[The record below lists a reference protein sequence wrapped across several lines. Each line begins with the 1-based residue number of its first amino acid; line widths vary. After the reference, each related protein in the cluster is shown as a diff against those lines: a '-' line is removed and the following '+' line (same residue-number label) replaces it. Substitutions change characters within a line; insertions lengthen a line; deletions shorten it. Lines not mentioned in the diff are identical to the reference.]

1 MSRPL
6 MLAVVLAYFAVLFA
20 VAWRTSR
27 GADNESFFI
36 GNRSS
41 HWALVAFGM
50 IGTSLSGVT
59 FVSVPGA
66 VGHDAFG
73 YFQLMLG
80 LFAGYLVIAAVL
92 LPIYYRYRVTTIY
105 DYLEARLGPGAHL
118 TGAALFVVSRTLG
131 AAARLYLVVNI
142 LQVAF
147 LEGLGIPFWATSA
160 VVIAMIV
167 AYTYQGGV
175 KTIVWTDTLQTTCM
189 LAGLAIIAVTVL
201 GELGFSFGESLEA
214 LRMSGLS
221 TIFVADV
228 DNRAFF
234 AKQFVAGV
242 FIALGMTGLDQEM
255 MQKTISVRTL
265 RDSQKN
271 IVTMALVMIVVV
283 LLFLYLGGLIHLYA
297 FVARVDAE
305 GDALLPVIVFNHLGP
320 ATQIVFLVALVSA
333 LLPSADGAITALTSS
348 TCLDLLGLRRREV
361 DEATR
366 MRVRHRVHLAFAAV
380 FLVLL
385 LVFNSVASPSMIGL
399 ILTLAAYTYGP
410 LLGLFAFAIVAGRPL
425 RQRWVPAVALA
436 APALCFWIDH
446 NQRALFGNYEVGLEL
461 LVLNGAFTFAGLW
474 LIAHGSLPDR
484 DDQREPDRPE
494 TQRDEYQPCPY
505 RDPTAE
511 RRDPVE
517 QARRA
522 RHQDDGDERQG

>member
-1 MSRPL
+1 MMSRGA
-6 MLAVVLAYFAVLFA
+6 MLAVVVGYFALLLA

-66 VGHDAFG
+66 VGRDSFG

-92 LPIYYRYRVTTIY
+92 LPIYYRHRVTTIY
-105 DYLEARLGPGAHL
+105 DYLEVRLGAGAHR

-142 LQVAF
+142 LHMAF
-147 LEGLGIPFWATSA
+147 LDALGIPFWLAST
-160 VVIAMIV
+160 VVMAMIV

-189 LAGLAIIAVTVL
+189 LAGLVVIAITVL
-201 GELGFSFGESLEA
+201 RTLDLSFAQSLA
-214 LRMSGLS
+214 TLHDLGLS
-221 TIFVADV
+221 TVFVTDV
-228 DNRAFF
+228 DERGFF
-234 AKQFVAGV
+234 AKQFAAGV

-255 MQKTISVRTL
+255 MQKNISVRTL

-271 IVTMALVMIVVV
+271 VVVMALVMLAVV

-297 FVARVDAE
+297 PVAGVDAE
-305 GDALLPVIVFNHLGP
+305 GDALLPAIVFGHLAP
-320 ATQIVFLVALVSA
+320 ITQLVFLVALVSA
-333 LLPSADGAITALTSS
+333 LLPSADGALTALTSS
-348 TCLDLLGLRRREV
+348 TCLDLLGLRRRPV

-366 MRVRHRVHLAFAAV
+366 LRVRHHVHVAFALV
-380 FLVLL
+380 FLGLL
-385 LVFNSVASPSMIGL
+385 LVFKAVASASMIGL

-410 LLGLFAFAIVAGRPL
+410 LLGLFAFAILAGRPL
-425 RQRWVPAVALA
+425 RHRWVPVVALA
-436 APALCFWIDH
+436 APALCFWIDR

-474 LIAHGSLPDR
+474 LISGRTSSGNPPR
-484 DDQREPDRPE
+484 
-494 TQRDEYQPCPY
+494 
-505 RDPTAE
+505 
-511 RRDPVE
+511 
-517 QARRA
+517 
-522 RHQDDGDERQG
+522 

>member
-1 MSRPL
+1 MSPGL
-6 MLAVVLAYFAVLFA
+6 MLAVVVGYFALLMA

-66 VGHDAFG
+66 VGRDAFG

-80 LFAGYLVIAAVL
+80 LFAGYLVVAAVL
-92 LPIYYRYRVTTIY
+92 LPLYYRHRVTTIY
-105 DYLEARLGPGAHL
+105 DYLEARLGTGAHR

-131 AAARLYLVVNI
+131 ATARLYLVVNI
-142 LQVAF
+142 LQAAF
-147 LEGLGIPFWATSA
+147 LDALGVPFWLTST
-160 VVIAMIV
+160 VVVAMIV
-167 AYTYQGGV
+167 SYTYQGGV

-189 LAGLAIIAVTVL
+189 LAGLAVIAAAVL
-201 GELGFSFGESLEA
+201 ATLDLSFAESLARLQEK
-214 LRMSGLS
+214 GLS
-221 TIFVADV
+221 TVFVTDV
-228 DNRAFF
+228 DDRAFF
-234 AKQFVAGV
+234 VKQFVAGA
-242 FIALGMTGLDQEM
+242 FIAIAMTGLDQEM

-265 RDSQKN
+265 ADSQKN
-271 IVTMALVMIVVV
+271 MVTMATVMLGVV

-297 FVARVDAE
+297 PVVGVGAT
-305 GDALLPVIVFNHLGP
+305 GDALLPAIVFGHLP
-320 ATQIVFLVALVSA
+320 AAIQLVFLIALVSA

-366 MRVRHRVHLAFAAV
+366 LRMRHRVHLTFAAV
-380 FLVLL
+380 FLLL
-385 LVFNSVASPSMIGL
+385 LLAFKEAASPSMIGL

-410 LLGLFAFAIVAGRPL
+410 LLGLFAFAILAARPL
-425 RQRWVPAVALA
+425 RHRWVPVVALA
-436 APALCFWIDH
+436 APALCFWIDR
-446 NQRALFGNYEVGLEL
+446 NQGALFGSYQVGLEL

-474 LIAHGSLPDR
+474 LIQSSRAHPPPPRPGLPG
-484 DDQREPDRPE
+484 
-494 TQRDEYQPCPY
+494 
-505 RDPTAE
+505 E
-511 RRDPVE
+511 RS
-517 QARRA
+517 A
-522 RHQDDGDERQG
+522 G